1 MAYRDSTTAT
11 GSNATPAVAVPAG
24 VQIDD
29 IVIVAFTIDA
39 SAAAIDGADL
49 PTGFVELAEQD
60 CTADGSTNWI
70 GYKRLTAADTGDY
83 QFGNIG
89 SSGEWVCQA
98 FAFSGRHATNP
109 PVLSTTAVSNT
120 LTNDPTVTANGVTA
134 VAGDDLLW
142 VSLPDSNAN
151 TAGASQ
157 ATPSSYNAAEAQQN
171 GWSYAAGAYRNNV
184 SAGATGT
191 VGAVFTTPGA
201 VTAGYVAWLVRI
213 PAAAVAAKARPIFHR
228 PVRFR

>member
-11 GSNATPAVAVPAG
+11 GTNATPAVAVPAG
-24 VQIDD
+24 VQIND
-29 IVIVAFTIDA
+29 IVIVTLTVDA
-39 SAAAIDGADL
+39 SAAAVDPGDL
-49 PTGFVELAEQD
+49 PTSFVELAEQD

-89 SSGEWVCQA
+89 SSGDWVCQA
-98 FAFSGRHATNP
+98 FAFSGRHTTNP

-120 LTNDPTVTANGVTA
+120 LTNDPTVGANGVTA
-134 VAGDDLLW
+134 IAGDDLLW
-142 VSLPDSNAN
+142 VSLPDANAS
-151 TAGASQ
+151 TGGMSQ
-157 ATPSSYNAAEAQQN
+157 ATPTGYTSAEATQQ
-171 GWSYAAGAYRNNV
+171 GFSYGFGAYQNNV

-191 VGAVFTTPGA
+191 VSATFTTPGA

-213 PAAAVAAKARPIFHR
+213 PSVPSKARPPFHR